1 MPFKSKSQERYMFA
15 KHPKIAKEFEEETP
29 ANAKLPEHVKS
40 MASGGLALNDD
51 ENKKLSD
58 FLTPQ
63 SPTPPLTPGEDIGS
77 ENDDSKTVDS
87 NPGHSPQDLEGYIA
101 SQTAQIDKY
110 GPEQEKAVMDSI
122 VKGRGSLGRGVSHA
136 GATFADALMQGVA
149 GAGNP
154 GFAKNLDENQARVD
168 EMRLKEPQVEQA
180 MNAQNMGAKE
190 KLAGMT
196 SSSPL
201 GASMTAP
208 LAAFFKRVGVPE
220 SEIPKMLAN
229 PAAARGVVEPF
240 AAVMTAEDKM
250 KMETMLRQLELGQRD
265 EQIRGTLANQEAQTA
280 LDKSKQEQD
289 ALKTIS
295 NQGPLDSILH
305 NRWTSEGKAL
315 REKAGLDKPEEPSH
329 GIPDLGET
337 FNGHKVIGVKRIK

>member
-15 KHPKIAKEFEEETP
+15 KHPKLAKEFEEETP
-29 ANAKLPEHVKS
+29 ANAKLPEHVKN

-51 ENKKLSD
+51 ENKHLSD

-63 SPTPPLTPGEDIGS
+63 SPTPSLQTGEDMGS
-77 ENDDSKTVDS
+77 ENDDSKIADS
-87 NPGHSPQDLEGYIA
+87 NPGNTAKDLLGYVKQQE
-101 SQTAQIDKY
+101 SQIDKY

-122 VKGRGSLGRGVSHA
+122 IKGRGSLGRGVSHA

-154 GFAKNLDENQARVD
+154 GFARNLDENQARID

-196 SSSPL
+196 SQSPL

-280 LDKSKQEQD
+280 LDKSKQEQQALEGLGKTPWYSRILHPGETQ
-289 ALKTIS
+289 ALK
-295 NQGPLDSILH
+295 
-305 NRWTSEGKAL
+305 
-315 REKAGLDKPEEPSH
+315 EKAGLTKPESFDH
-329 GIPDLGET
+329 GSIPTGTVYKAPDGT
-337 FNGHKVIGVKRIK
+337 MRRKK

>member
-1 MPFKSKSQERYMFA
+1 MPLNLEEDEKLKQFLMPQSSILPLSTGEEMGQENNDSKIVDS
-15 KHPKIAKEFEEETP
+15 HPGNTTAD
-29 ANAKLPEHVKS
+29 
-40 MASGGLALNDD
+40 LNDV
-51 ENKKLSD
+51 NKDML
-58 FLTPQ
+58 
-63 SPTPPLTPGEDIGS
+63 
-77 ENDDSKTVDS
+77 
-87 NPGHSPQDLEGYIA
+87 GYMK
-101 SQTAQIDKY
+101 QQEAQIDKY
-110 GPEQEKAVMDSI
+110 GPDQEKAVMDSI
-122 VKGRGSLGRGVSHA
+122 VKGRGSLGRGVAHA

-154 GFAKNLDENQARVD
+154 GFARNLDENQARLD
-168 EMRLKEPQVEQA
+168 EMRLKEPQVEQS

-196 SSSPL
+196 SQSPL

-208 LAAFFKRVGVPE
+208 LAAFFKRVGVPD

-240 AAVMTAEDKM
+240 AAIMTAEDKM
-250 KMETMLRQLELGQRD
+250 KMETMLRQLELSQRN
-265 EQIRGTLANQEAQTA
+265 EQMRGTLANQEAQTA

-305 NRWTSEGKAL
+305 NRFTKEGKAL
-315 REKAGLDKPEEPSH
+315 REKAGIEKPAENFDH
-329 GIPDLGET
+329 GSIPVGTVYKAPDGT
-337 FNGHKVIGVKRIK
+337 MRRKK